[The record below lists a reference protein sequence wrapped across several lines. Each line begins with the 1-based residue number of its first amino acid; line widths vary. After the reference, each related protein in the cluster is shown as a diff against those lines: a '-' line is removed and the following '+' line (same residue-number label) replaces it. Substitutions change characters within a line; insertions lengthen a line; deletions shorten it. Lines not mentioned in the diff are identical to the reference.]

1 MKYPL
6 KSTLSV
12 ASNEPL
18 SVAEVKLHCRI
29 DHNEEDP
36 LLQSY
41 ITAVREHVEEVTGRA
56 LVEKL
61 VQYRFDDF
69 NDVLGFEFRP
79 LPFRN
84 LSSFSYLDVNEIEQ
98 QVPTS
103 IYRVITADR
112 RAYIT
117 LRANQVWPSLLSDE
131 DYPVQVTFVA
141 SPGTS
146 SGSPSIPVLHPSLRA
161 AMLLMIGDLYENRES
176 QITGTII
183 ARSETAMNLIRP
195 FKLWS

>member
-1 MKYPL
+1 MNFPL
-6 KSTLSV
+6 RSILSV
-12 ASNEPL
+12 TSNEPVSL
-18 SVAEVKLHCRI
+18 AEAKLHCRI
-29 DHNEEDP
+29 EHDAEDD
-36 LLQSY
+36 LIRAY
-41 ITAVREHVEEVTGRA
+41 ISAVREHVEEITGRA

-69 NDVLGFEFRP
+69 NDVLDYEFRP

-84 LSSFSYLDVNEIEQ
+84 LSSFTYLDVNDVEQ
-98 QVPTS
+98 TVPTS
-103 IYRVITADR
+103 VYRVITSDR
-112 RAYIT
+112 HAYIT

-131 DYPVQVTFVA
+131 DYPVQVTFIA

-146 SGSPSIPVLHPSLRA
+146 SGSPSIPTIPAGLKA

-176 QITGTII
+176 QVTGTII
-183 ARSETAMNLIRP
+183 AKSETAMNLIRP